1 MAMNNAIRLLSFG
14 LSVALAAS
22 VCNGQTAPAAPGDT
36 QGRDATAAAW
46 PPTAAEMPPSQPK
59 VTCKGGQ
66 LAISARNSTLESV
79 LEAVRSCLGVKIDV
93 PEGSASKRFYDELGP
108 GPARQVLE
116 SLLDASEFNYVIG
129 SSNSDPQ
136 KVETVLLLL
145 RAGEKS
151 ETITTASASA
161 DIPMTSNRRGWLQT
175 RQATQLSRTGPDEDS
190 QTTPENVPA
199 PAVNEAIPVRPDS
212 AQSIGASQASAP
224 STAATTPAP
233 QEIAPPTPPEPSTT
247 APPIRETEDKIT
259 SMQQMFEQRRQMVEN
274 QNAAQS
280 GASPKQ

>member
-1 MAMNNAIRLLSFG
+1 MAMNNAIRLLSIG

-22 VCNGQTAPAAPGDT
+22 VCNGQTAPAAPGEM
-36 QGRDATAAAW
+36 QERDGNVAAW
-46 PPTAAEMPPSQPK
+46 PKTAADMPPSQPK

-66 LAISARNSTLESV
+66 LAISARNSTLGSV
-79 LEAVRSCLGVKIDV
+79 LEAVRTCLGVQIEV

-136 KVETVLLLL
+136 KVETVLLLV
-145 RAGEKS
+145 RGGEKS

-161 DIPMTSNRRGWLQT
+161 EIPMTSNRRGWLQT

-199 PAVNEAIPVRPDS
+199 AVVNEPNPVRPES
-212 AQSIGASQASAP
+212 AQSIGASQTPTP
-224 STAATTPAP
+224 STAATTPTP
-233 QEIAPPTPPEPSTT
+233 QEIAPPTPPDPSTT
-247 APPIRETEDKIT
+247 APPVKETEDKIT
-259 SMQQMFEQRRQMVEN
+259 SMQQMFEQRRQMIEN
-274 QNAAQS
+274 QNATQN
-280 GASPKQ
+280 PKP